1 MAIVSNTFLTYSA
14 KGIREDLS
22 NVITNISPEETPY
35 MSNIGRENVSNSLFE
50 YQTDTLA
57 AAATNAQLEGDDVAS
72 FDAVTATVRLQNY
85 AQISRKTIILSAT
98 EEVVNKAGRRSEL
111 AYQIA
116 KRGAEMK
123 RDQEF
128 SMLNGAIAVAG
139 DSTTARATASL
150 GAFVKTNTDKQTN
163 GVDPSYT
170 TLPNSARTDGNVR
183 TFTETIL
190 KNVIQKVWTAG
201 GTPKILMC
209 GPVNKQRVSSFAGIA
224 SSRFNIDGGAKPAT
238 LVGAVDIYVSDFGNV
253 QVIANRFQRERDA
266 WVIDPDYA
274 KMTVL
279 RPYQQIELAK
289 TGDAEKRM
297 LIVEWGH
304 KVSQENCPRPGRRL
318 GYFLNQTGKGQ
329 GNLALFF
336 MIEKKLFDVNAQ
348 QGITRHWH
356 YNTDTDEVTIQTQQD
371 VTDVIEANKAIYNSV
386 DEKANWTGEWHLV
399 ASIPEALYYKMKAEG
414 KIDDQEYMKRW
425 LNDSENQFFRTRPG
439 KV

>member
-1 MAIVSNTFLTYSA
+1 MTIVSNTFTTYSA

-22 NVITNISPEETPY
+22 NVITNIAPEETPFQ
-35 MSNIGRENVSNSLFE
+35 SNIGRETITNTLFE
-50 YQTDTLA
+50 WQTDTLA
-57 AAATNAQLEGDDVAS
+57 DAAANAQLEGDDVAS
-72 FDAVTATVRLQNY
+72 FDSVTATVRLTNY
-85 AQISRKTIILSAT
+85 AQISRKTIILSNT

-116 KRGAEMK
+116 KRGSELK

-128 SMLNGAIAVAG
+128 IFLNGGVAVAG
-139 DSTTARATASL
+139 NTTTARVTASL

-201 GTPKILMC
+201 GTPKILMV
-209 GPVNKQRVSSFAGIA
+209 GPVNKQRVSGFSGIA
-224 SSRFNIDGGAKPAT
+224 SQRYNINGGDRPAT
-238 LVGAVDIYVSDFGNV
+238 LIGAVDIYVSDFGQV
-253 QVIANRFQRERDA
+253 SVIANRFQRERDA

-297 LIVEWGH
+297 LLVEYGL
-304 KVSQENCPRPGRRL
+304 KVLAENAHG
-318 GYFLNQTGKGQ
+318 
-329 GNLALFF
+329 LAADL
-336 MIEKKLFDVNAQ
+336 
-348 QGITRHWH
+348 
-356 YNTDTDEVTIQTQQD
+356 VT
-371 VTDVIEANKAIYNSV
+371 S
-386 DEKANWTGEWHLV
+386 
-399 ASIPEALYYKMKAEG
+399 
-414 KIDDQEYMKRW
+414 
-425 LNDSENQFFRTRPG
+425 
-439 KV
+439 

>member
-1 MAIVSNTFLTYSA
+1 MTIVASTFTTYSA

-22 NVITNISPEETPY
+22 NVITNIAPEETPFQ
-35 MSNIGRENVSNSLFE
+35 SNIGRETISNTLFE
-50 YQTDTLA
+50 WQTDTLA
-57 AAATNAQLEGDDVAS
+57 DAAANAQLEGDDVGS
-72 FDAVTATVRLQNY
+72 FDAVTATVRLTNY
-85 AQISRKTIILSAT
+85 AQISRKTIILSNT

-116 KRGAEMK
+116 KRGSELK

-128 SMLNGAIAVAG
+128 IFLNGGIAVAG
-139 DSTTARATASL
+139 NTTTARVTASL

-190 KNVIQKVWTAG
+190 KNVIQKVWTSG

-209 GPVNKQRVSSFAGIA
+209 GPVNKQRVSGFSGIA

-238 LVGAVDIYVSDFGNV
+238 LIGAVDIYVSDFGNV
-253 QVIANRFQRERDA
+253 SVIANRFQRERDA

-279 RPYQQIELAK
+279 RPYQQVELAK

-297 LIVEWGH
+297 LLIEYGL
-304 KVSQENCPRPGRRL
+304 KVLAENAHG
-318 GYFLNQTGKGQ
+318 
-329 GNLALFF
+329 LAADL
-336 MIEKKLFDVNAQ
+336 
-348 QGITRHWH
+348 
-356 YNTDTDEVTIQTQQD
+356 VT
-371 VTDVIEANKAIYNSV
+371 S
-386 DEKANWTGEWHLV
+386 
-399 ASIPEALYYKMKAEG
+399 
-414 KIDDQEYMKRW
+414 
-425 LNDSENQFFRTRPG
+425 
-439 KV
+439 

>member
-1 MAIVSNTFLTYSA
+1 MAIVSNTFLSYSA

-22 NVITNISPEETPY
+22 NIITNIAPEETPY
-35 MSNIGRENVSNSLFE
+35 MSNIGRENVSNALFE

-57 AAATNAQLEGDDVAS
+57 AAAANAQLEGDDVAS
-72 FDAVTATVRLQNY
+72 FDAVTATVRMQNY

-111 AYQIA
+111 AYQIS
-116 KRGAEMK
+116 KRASELK

-128 SMLNGAIAVAG
+128 VMLNGGIAVAG
-139 DSTTARATASL
+139 DSTTARVTASL
-150 GAFVKTNTDKQTN
+150 GAFIKTNTDKQTN

-190 KNVIQKVWTAG
+190 KNVIQKVWTQG

-209 GPVNKQRVSSFAGIA
+209 GPVNKQRVSGFSGIA

-279 RPYQQIELAK
+279 RPYQQVELAK

-304 KVSQENCPRPGRRL
+304 KVTSE
-318 GYFLNQTGKGQ
+318 
-329 GNLALFF
+329 LAHGLAAD
-336 MIEKKLFDVNAQ
+336 L
-348 QGITRHWH
+348 IT
-356 YNTDTDEVTIQTQQD
+356 
-371 VTDVIEANKAIYNSV
+371 S
-386 DEKANWTGEWHLV
+386 
-399 ASIPEALYYKMKAEG
+399 
-414 KIDDQEYMKRW
+414 
-425 LNDSENQFFRTRPG
+425 
-439 KV
+439 